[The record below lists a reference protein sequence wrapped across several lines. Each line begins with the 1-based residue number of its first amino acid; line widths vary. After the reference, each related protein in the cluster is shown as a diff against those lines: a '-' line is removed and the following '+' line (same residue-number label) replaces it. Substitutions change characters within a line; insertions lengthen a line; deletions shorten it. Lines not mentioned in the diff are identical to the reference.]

1 MPRHQ
6 QQERVDV
13 AAPFAARPPVQARRP
28 ARPVTGG
35 DRSQCGAGGDRRPLR
50 DQRRDGF
57 VSGAQPVGVLHRHH
71 TATGEHP
78 GEHHGARCGGEHRG
92 ARGGGEVDAPV
103 AGAEAVR
110 RLPERHLDRRV
121 RPQRPAVG
129 RGAPVGVR
137 WAGART
143 RGARRA
149 GPARRRNRSEQGPG
163 PGRGRCTRGRHEQQR
178 DQRDEQPSRG
188 LRGAHRPPSSASCPR
203 LPAACRPDP
212 VHASTVG
219 GRCPQRK
226 PRSRGCGCPPSMWT
240 TGAQAGVRRK
250 TDGVPGVC

>member
-1 MPRHQ
+1 MPWHQ

-13 AAPFAARPPVQARRP
+13 TAPVAACPPVQARRP

-35 DRSQCGAGGDRRPLR
+35 DRSQRGARGDRRPLR
-50 DQRRDGF
+50 DQRRHGF
-57 VSGAQPVGVLHRHH
+57 VGGPKPVGVLHRHH

-129 RGAPVGVR
+129 RCAPVGGVR
-137 WAGART
+137 WADA
-143 RGARRA
+143 RGAGRA
-149 GPARRRNRSEQGPG
+149 GPALRRNRSEQGSG
-163 PGRGRCTRGRHEQQR
+163 PGRCRCTRGLHEQQR
-178 DQRDEQPSRG
+178 EQCDEQPSRG
-188 LRGAHRPPSSASCPR
+188 LRGAHRPPSSTSCAR
-203 LPAACRPDP
+203 LPPACRPEP

-219 GRCPQRK
+219 ERCPQRK
-226 PRSRGCGCPPSMWT
+226 PRTRGCGWLTSMWT
-240 TGAQAGVRRK
+240 TRAQAGVRRK
-250 TDGVPGVC
+250 ADGVPGVC